1 MAIFTVIMDIF
12 LRSSVVTRYMSSIN
26 YGLALSDMVIN
37 FVLHVFTVTTSSI
50 AIFDSVIIL
59 ILSTQNIFCSI
70 MVDHGLTRKTHRTW
84 NWRDEVQE
92 INVEDVNGFH
102 SHCSLNFGLLF
113 PKQVP
118 LPDFITHERMSSRPL
133 VVLTCAISEGR
144 IRH

>member
-70 MVDHGLTRKTHRTW
+70 MVDHGLTRKTHRT
-84 NWRDEVQE
+84 
-92 INVEDVNGFH
+92 
-102 SHCSLNFGLLF
+102 
-113 PKQVP
+113 
-118 LPDFITHERMSSRPL
+118 
-133 VVLTCAISEGR
+133 
-144 IRH
+144 